1 MSSEAHDTNAEVDG
15 TQADKINTGAL
26 ATLVAVGLLAMLSI
40 TAAVTALVRH
50 DIEGEE
56 SQKDA
61 DQNQPVIQL
70 KNYQRGLLNGRAGY
84 LDRGKGVVSLP
95 IDVAQSVVVS
105 ELQKDPNSA
114 TPPAPPTTASA
125 EVAAAVAPPAA
136 DAGAPAPADSAVTS
150 TNAGAKGEPPGKA
163 EPAKD
168 KPAPAPEKATDSKP
182 APATSAKPATPA
194 SAAPAPKPAPTA
206 ATTGAL
212 EPGPINH

>member
-1 MSSEAHDTNAEVDG
+1 MSSEAHDTSAEVDG

-26 ATLVAVGLLAMLSI
+26 GTLVAVGLLAMLSI

-50 DIEGEE
+50 DMEGEE
-56 SQKDA
+56 SEKDA

-70 KNYQRGLLNGRAGY
+70 KSYQRGMLNGPAGY

-95 IDVAQSVVVS
+95 IDVAKSVVVS

-114 TPPAPPTTASA
+114 TPPAPPSSA
-125 EVAAAVAPPAA
+125 EAAAAPAA

-150 TNAGAKGEPPGKA
+150 TDAGAKA
-163 EPAKD
+163 EPAA
-168 KPAPAPEKATDSKP
+168 KPEPSKEKAPESKP
-182 APATSAKPATPA
+182 APATSAKPAAPA